1 MRTFFCAVL
10 LCLHV
15 AANASSESTEMK
27 RAIDTMQEVY
37 HVSFVY
43 DSALADVTPAGRP
56 LPDKTLAENLNI
68 VFGGTGIKWEIKD
81 EYVLLFRQNKY
92 TFSGYV
98 CQNNGESLINVTVY
112 DKTTRTGTLTDEHG
126 FFSITLPEGKHVL
139 RVSYIGYEEVVKELD
154 LQSDYFGTI
163 YLKEST
169 TALAGVEVTANLN
182 DPLFTTQTGKVS
194 FTPEL
199 LNTEFSLLSSPDLV
213 KSIQNLPGV
222 SSGTELLSGLYV
234 HGGRNDENMFCWT
247 VLRCIRSIIWAD
259 CFRHSIRT
267 W

>member
-43 DSALADVTPAGRP
+43 DSALADVTPSGRP

-98 CQNNGESLINVTVY
+98 CQDNGESLINVTVY
-112 DKTTRTGTLTDEHG
+112 DL
-126 FFSITLPEGKHVL
+126 
-139 RVSYIGYEEVVKELD
+139 
-154 LQSDYFGTI
+154 
-163 YLKEST
+163 
-169 TALAGVEVTANLN
+169 
-182 DPLFTTQTGKVS
+182 
-194 FTPEL
+194 
-199 LNTEFSLLSSPDLV
+199 SL
-213 KSIQNLPGV
+213 I
-222 SSGTELLSGLYV
+222 
-234 HGGRNDENMFCWT
+234 H
-247 VLRCIRSIIWAD
+247 I
-259 CFRHSIRT
+259 
-267 W
+267 

>member
-43 DSALADVTPAGRP
+43 DSALADVMPAGRP
-56 LPDKTLAENLNI
+56 LPDKTLTENLNI
-68 VFGGTGIKWEIKD
+68 VLGGTGIKWEIKD

-98 CQNNGESLINVTVY
+98 CRDNGESLINVTVY

-154 LQSDYFGTI
+154 LSLI
-163 YLKEST
+163 ILE
-169 TALAGVEVTANLN
+169 
-182 DPLFTTQTGKVS
+182 LF
-194 FTPEL
+194 
-199 LNTEFSLLSSPDLV
+199 
-213 KSIQNLPGV
+213 I
-222 SSGTELLSGLYV
+222 
-234 HGGRNDENMFCWT
+234 
-247 VLRCIRSIIWAD
+247 
-259 CFRHSIRT
+259 
-267 W
+267 

>member
-10 LCLHV
+10 LWLHV
-15 AANASSESTEMK
+15 AANASSESTEMT

-43 DSALADVTPAGRP
+43 DSALADVIPSGRP

-98 CQNNGESLINVTVY
+98 CQDNGESLINVTVY

-126 FFSITLPEGKHVL
+126 FFSITLSEGKHVL
-139 RVSYIGYEEVVKELD
+139 RISYIGYEEVVKELD

-194 FTPEL
+194 FTPE
-199 LNTEFSLLSSPDLV
+199 
-213 KSIQNLPGV
+213 
-222 SSGTELLSGLYV
+222 
-234 HGGRNDENMFCWT
+234 
-247 VLRCIRSIIWAD
+247 
-259 CFRHSIRT
+259 
-267 W
+267 

>member
-27 RAIDTMQEVY
+27 RVIDTMQEVY

-98 CQNNGESLINVTVY
+98 CQDNGESLINVTVY

-182 DPLFTTQTGKVS
+182 DPLLPLRPKGFFYSRIAEYGILSV
-194 FTPEL
+194 
-199 LNTEFSLLSSPDLV
+199 EFSGSCQVHS
-213 KSIQNLPGV
+213 
-222 SSGTELLSGLYV
+222 ELAGCFFRYGIAFRAV
-234 HGGRNDENMFCWT
+234 CTW
-247 VLRCIRSIIWAD
+247 RSE
-259 CFRHSIRT
+259 
-267 W
+267 